1 MDKTAS
7 SDGDRQHAPV
17 IFGICA
23 LVTAVFLLLQ
33 GMGFVP
39 LKEAEGYL
47 QDWSA
52 RLGRKTPVNPQL
64 VLIGIDRPS
73 YDDVILADEAK
84 ADPVLAAL
92 RERYPWSRAVW
103 AALIERLADAGA
115 KTIVI
120 DLLFA
125 AHADGDEDLRAA
137 LDKFREMIVIGSDFN
152 PVETDRGTMTRLAV
166 PNPTLIPDTADH
178 PAALDARVGFVTI
191 WLDDDNVIR
200 RAKFRAT
207 NEELGYAIESS
218 PKAVIESLDA
228 RALRS
233 FGASKHIPPGTS
245 SHRF

>member
-23 LVTAVFLLLQ
+23 LMTAVFLLLQ
-33 GMGFVP
+33 GLGFVP

-52 RLGRKTPVNPQL
+52 RLGRKTPINPQL

-73 YDDVILADEAK
+73 YDDVILPDEAK
-84 ADPVLAAL
+84 VDPVLAAL
-92 RERYPWSRAVW
+92 RERYPWSRTVW

-137 LDKFREMIVIGSDFN
+137 LDKVRDRIVIGSNFN
-152 PVETDRGTMTRLAV
+152 PDETDLRMTRVAV
-166 PNPTLIPDTADH
+166 PNSTLIPDAPDH
-178 PAALDARVGFVTI
+178 RAALDPRVGLVNI
-191 WLDDDNVIR
+191 WSDDDNIIR
-200 RAKFRAT
+200 RAKFLAT
-207 NEELGYAIESS
+207 NKELGNAIEAS
-218 PKAVIESLDA
+218 PDAVIESLDA

-233 FGASKHIPPGTS
+233 FG
-245 SHRF
+245 